1 MDNIE
6 KIKYEINEKISNLD
20 ISGALGLIGRYLEMY
35 SENTEL
41 LHIRAD
47 IYYKTNDYPS
57 AIDDLNRI
65 LQISPND
72 IIAQQKID
80 LIKDVMFMIKT
91 DIFESTNLYEPPN
104 SMFSDGNITF
114 R

>member
-1 MDNIE
+1 MVN
-6 KIKYEINEKISNLD
+6 IKYEINEKLSKLD
-20 ISGALGLIGRYLEMY
+20 VNGALELIHNSLKHNPA
-35 SENTEL
+35 NTEL

-47 IYYKTNDYPS
+47 IYYKTSDFSS
-57 AIDDLNRI
+57 AIDDLTTI
-65 LQISPND
+65 LEITPD
-72 IIAQQKID
+72 DAIAQQKIA
-80 LIKDVMFMIKT
+80 LIKDVMFMMKT

>member
-6 KIKYEINEKISNLD
+6 KIKYEINEKLSNLD
-20 ISGALGLIGRYLEMY
+20 ISAALELIGKSLEIY
-35 SENTEL
+35 PDNTEL

-47 IYYKTNDYPS
+47 IYYKTSDFPS
-57 AIDDLNRI
+57 AMDDFARI
-65 LQISPND
+65 LQISPQD
-72 IIAQQKID
+72 TIAQQKID

>member
-1 MDNIE
+1 ME
-6 KIKYEINEKISNLD
+6 LINNSLRTKPND
-20 ISGALGLIGRYLEMY
+20 
-35 SENTEL
+35 TEL

-47 IYYKTNDYPS
+47 IYYKTNDFPS
-57 AIDDLNRI
+57 AIDDLASI
-65 LQISPND
+65 LEISPED
-72 IIAQQKID
+72 AIAKQKIA

-91 DIFESTNLYEPPN
+91 VIFESTNLYEPSN

>member
-1 MDNIE
+1 MEN
-6 KIKYEINEKISNLD
+6 IKYEINEKLSKLD
-20 ISGALGLIGRYLEMY
+20 VSGALELLHNWLQTRP
-35 SENTEL
+35 NDTEL

-47 IYYKTNDYPS
+47 IYFKTNDFPS
-57 AIDDLNRI
+57 AIDDLTTI
-65 LQISPND
+65 LEISPED
-72 IIAQQKID
+72 TIAQQKIA

>member
-1 MDNIE
+1 MENI
-6 KIKYEINEKISNLD
+6 KDEINDKLSKLD
-20 ISGALGLIGRYLEMY
+20 VSGALELIQNLLQTRQ
-35 SENTEL
+35 NDTEL

-47 IYYKTNDYPS
+47 IYYKTNNFHL
-57 AIDDLNRI
+57 AIDDLTTI
-65 LQISPND
+65 LEISPED
-72 IIAQQKID
+72 TIAHQKIS

>member
-1 MDNIE
+1 MGT
-6 KIKYEINEKISNLD
+6 IKSEIDDKLSKLD
-20 ISGALGLIGRYLEMY
+20 VSGALELINNSLQIRP
-35 SENTEL
+35 NDTEL

-47 IYYKTNDYPS
+47 IYYKTNDFPS
-57 AIDDLNRI
+57 AIDDLNSI
-65 LQISPND
+65 LEISPED
-72 IIAQQKID
+72 AIAKQKIA

-104 SMFSDGNITF
+104 SMFSDGNVTF